1 MDWHQIKGRVAA
13 GEDVR
18 TEFKRSLEFRQVGKT
33 ICGFANTAGGVLILG
48 VDDAGDVVGIRGDV
62 ESVRERLTSFLQNGC
77 NVPVRATCG
86 HRATASG
93 HVHWIE
99 VPRQRGFEP
108 MRHDGRVWVRRERS
122 TVEPSPTEL
131 QSLYNAFGYV
141 LTEEQTILAAGPN
154 DIDMDAFR
162 GHLTRQGFD
171 VTREPQPAV
180 EDDLRNR
187 GVLAEFDGRLH
198 PTLYG
203 LMSFGKHPQGYPH
216 TGNFW
221 VDCVAYAGNDQAA
234 EIILAGEAKGRVD
247 EQVERA
253 LGWARSLG
261 RFEKYEGL
269 EREDIPLLPPTA
281 LREALVNAVVHRDYA
296 ISGSKVLL
304 EVFHD
309 RVGRHEARLRVNRA
323 RRLPKRPKPPT
334 RGAACSLARRR
345 ELMDAWAAQSLV
357 SPSLPLRSSAAI
369 RGLYHLYT
377 SYVNCILP
385 RLGGRRSQWMRGRPT
400 PIRGTAV

>member
-1 MDWHQIKGRVAA
+1 MPPAPDAVRPHVVRQAPA
-13 GEDVR
+13 GL
-18 TEFKRSLEFRQVGKT
+18 SAHRQLL
-33 ICGFANTAGGVLILG
+33 GGLC
-48 VDDAGDVVGIRGDV
+48 
-62 ESVRERLTSFLQNGC
+62 RL
-77 NVPVRATCG
+77 R
-86 HRATASG
+86 
-93 HVHWIE
+93 
-99 VPRQRGFEP
+99 RQRSS
-108 MRHDGRVWVRRERS
+108 GRDHPGRRG
-122 TVEPSPTEL
+122 
-131 QSLYNAFGYV
+131 Q
-141 LTEEQTILAAGPN
+141 GP
-154 DIDMDAFR
+154 R
-162 GHLTRQGFD
+162 GR
-171 VTREPQPAV
+171 A
-180 EDDLRNR
+180 
-187 GVLAEFDGRLH
+187 
-198 PTLYG
+198 
-203 LMSFGKHPQGYPH
+203 
-216 TGNFW
+216 
-221 VDCVAYAGNDQAA
+221 
-234 EIILAGEAKGRVD
+234 
-247 EQVERA
+247 VERA

-261 RFEKYEGL
+261 RFERYEGL

-385 RLGGRRSQWMRGRPT
+385 RLADDDPSGCEAAQHQSVAPPSKCRVTIVVVNISPNDSRVGKPTASNSKCGPITDGIGGKWQNTSAR
-400 PIRGTAV
+400 